1 MELNIPQQRGK
12 SNYIVIFIALLIGS
26 AIAYP
31 IVFAKKEE
39 QGDRAQGRR
48 ITGSKSCKHKSQTCD
63 TTVISR
69 PFQAR
74 KIREVK
80 CTCDNCGKISN
91 SSF

>member
-1 MELNIPQQRGK
+1 MSTLNIPQQKGK
-12 SNYIVIFIALLIGS
+12 SNYIVIFIVLLIGS
-26 AIAYP
+26 VISYP
-31 IVFAKKEE
+31 LVFAK

-48 ITGSKSCKHKSQTCD
+48 ITGSKSCKHKIQTCD